1 MSVSLSQG
9 RLPVSLYRAEQV
21 RRLDQA
27 AIEAE
32 GIDGYTLMQRAG
44 QAAFD
49 ALLNRWP
56 DLSRTV
62 GIQIFCGAG
71 NNGGDGYVVALL
83 AHKQQIP
90 ARVIAL
96 ADPET
101 LQGEALQAY
110 QDCVAAGVKT
120 ELWHDEIGVSGDVV
134 VDAMLGT
141 GLSGPIR
148 GNYAEAIR
156 RINISNTPVLALDIP
171 SGLNADTG
179 AEAGQAVR
187 ADLTI
192 TFVGM
197 KQGLLT
203 GAGPAVCG
211 ELQFAGLEIADRVYE
226 QEQPAVQRLTHNNFV
241 SLLPPRERIAHKG
254 MHGHVL
260 VLGGNHGMAGAA
272 VMAAEAGL
280 AIGAGKVTVGTQPE
294 HTTIF
299 NIRCPEIMA
308 YGLDQQLDPLD
319 KLLADKQALVVGPG
333 LDKTDWSLQV
343 LTKALATEI
352 PMVLD
357 ADALNLIAEQPE
369 LIRNSTAPRVLTPH
383 SGEAARLLKCTA
395 AEVEAD
401 RIGAVR
407 EMKERYGSCVILKG
421 AGSLVTGPSGIRL
434 CCHGNPGM
442 AVAGMG
448 DVLSGIVGSLLAQ
461 GLEPEQAA
469 GVAVWLHAMAGDECA
484 AASGERGMRATDL
497 VPYARK
503 LINKISSG
511 GW

>member
-1 MSVSLSQG
+1 
-9 RLPVSLYRAEQV
+9 
-21 RRLDQA
+21 
-27 AIEAE
+27 
-32 GIDGYTLMQRAG
+32 
-44 QAAFD
+44 
-49 ALLNRWP
+49 
-56 DLSRTV
+56 
-62 GIQIFCGAG
+62 
-71 NNGGDGYVVALL
+71 
-83 AHKQQIP
+83 
-90 ARVIAL
+90 
-96 ADPET
+96 
-101 LQGEALQAY
+101 
-110 QDCVAAGVKT
+110 
-120 ELWHDEIGVSGDVV
+120 
-134 VDAMLGT
+134 MLGT
-141 GLSGPIR
+141 GLSGSVR
-148 GNYAEAIR
+148 GTYAEAIR

-171 SGLNADTG
+171 SGLHADTG

-187 ADLTI
+187 ADVTI

-203 GAGPAVCG
+203 GVGPAVCG
-211 ELQFAGLEIADRVYE
+211 ELQFAGLKIADRVYA
-226 QEQPAVQRLTHNNFV
+226 QEQPAVQRLTHNDFV
-241 SLLPPRERIAHKG
+241 SLVPPRDRIAHKG
-254 MHGHVL
+254 LHGHVL

-280 AIGAGKVTVGTQPE
+280 AMGAGKVTVGTQPE

-308 YGLDQQLDPLD
+308 YGLDQQLNPQLNPLD
-319 KLLADKQALVVGPG
+319 QLLADKQALVIGPG
-333 LDKTDWSLQV
+333 LAKTDWSQQV
-343 LTKALATEI
+343 LIKALATDI

-369 LIRNSTAPRVLTPH
+369 LLRNSVAPRVLTPH
-383 SGEAARLLKCTA
+383 SGEAARLLKCSA

-421 AGSLVTGPSGIRL
+421 AGSLVAGSSGIRL

-448 DVLSGIVGSLLAQ
+448 DVLSGIVGSLMAQ
-461 GLEPEQAA
+461 GLKPEQAA
-469 GVAVWLHAMAGDECA
+469 GVGVWLHAMAGDECA
-484 AASGERGMRATDL
+484 AVSGERGMRATDL